1 MTVDWRYVL
10 WLLQT
15 LFYNG
20 MCFFSSSLPR
30 CNVAGVGELENWLF
44 PGR

>member
-1 MTVDWRYVL
+1 MKVDWRYVL

-15 LFYNG
+15 LFYNS
-20 MCFFSSSLPR
+20 MYFSAAPCHAVMWL
-30 CNVAGVGELENWLF
+30 EWEKENWPF